1 MTYTKKL
8 LYQSNYWYNEGLKKA
23 KIRDLSGAAVSL
35 RKSLQY
41 NRVNIQ
47 ARNLLGLVYY
57 GRGEVAEALVEW
69 IISKHLKSQDN
80 IANYYV
86 KAIQDAPGELE
97 AINQAVKKYN
107 QCLTYCDQGGED
119 LAIIQLKKI
128 TTVHT
133 SFLKAH
139 QLLALLYMHTD
150 QYAKAKQVLRRAY
163 KIDTKNEMTL
173 RYVQELNKV
182 SAAKDTKGKDTKG
195 KEQKAS
201 PAVYQT
207 RKDTPIQPVSS
218 ALRENGKLNILN
230 MVIGVI
236 IGAAV
241 VWFLIMPAAAKTKTE
256 QSNESFRQYSEKM
269 EAQSA
274 QISALQKELDEYR
287 NKSEQAEASKAD
299 MQAMKSSYEAVLLVK
314 EQYRSG
320 EYSNATMAETLK
332 TVKADTLGEKAAEL
346 YNELAEDIFDPL
358 CRDAYSEAEESY
370 DEEDYASAITLLNE
384 VIALRP
390 GYKDGKA
397 LLMLGNAYAKNNEK
411 EKASEAYNRILSL
424 YPDGDIAQQAK
435 DAAAELAGTPETP
448 SGGNAPSTDENSP
461 TTDEDTS
468 GEDEE

>member
-23 KIRDLSGAAVSL
+23 KIRDLSGAVTSL

-80 IANYYV
+80 IANYYIKTV
-86 KAIQDAPGELE
+86 QDEPAELE

-150 QYAKAKQVLRRAY
+150 QYAKAKQALHRAY

-173 RYVQELNKV
+173 RYVQELNKASSV
-182 SAAKDTKGKDTKG
+182 KDTKGNTKG

-201 PAVYQT
+201 LAAYKT
-207 RKDTPIQPVSS
+207 GNDTMIQPVST

-230 MVIGVI
+230 MVIGII

-256 QSNESFRQYSEKM
+256 QSNESFRQYSQKM

-287 NKSEQAEASKAD
+287 NKNEQAEASKAD
-299 MQAMKSSYEAVLLVK
+299 MQAMQSSYEAVLLVK

-370 DEEDYASAITLLNE
+370 DEEDYASVITLLNE

-435 DAAAELAGTPETP
+435 DAAAELAAAQETP
-448 SGGNAPSTDENSP
+448 SGGN
-461 TTDEDTS
+461 TS

>member
-23 KIRDLSGAAVSL
+23 KIRDLSGAVTSL

-80 IANYYV
+80 IANYYIKTV
-86 KAIQDAPGELE
+86 QDEPAELE

-150 QYAKAKQVLRRAY
+150 QYAKAKQALHRAY

-173 RYVQELNKV
+173 RYVQELNKASSV
-182 SAAKDTKGKDTKG
+182 KDTKGNTKGNTKG

-201 PAVYQT
+201 LAAYKT
-207 RKDTPIQPVSS
+207 GNDTMIQPVST

-230 MVIGVI
+230 MVIGII

-241 VWFLIMPAAAKTKTE
+241 VWFLIMPAVAKTKTE
-256 QSNESFRQYSEKM
+256 QSNESFRQYSQKM

-287 NKSEQAEASKAD
+287 NKNEQAEASKAD
-299 MQAMKSSYEAVLLVK
+299 MQAMQSSYEAVLLVK

-370 DEEDYASAITLLNE
+370 DEEDYASVITLLNE

-435 DAAAELAGTPETP
+435 DAAAELAALEGTSS
-448 SGGNAPSTDENSP
+448 SGNTTSTDG
-461 TTDEDTS
+461 DTS
-468 GEDEE
+468 GIDE

>member
-1 MTYTKKL
+1 
-8 LYQSNYWYNEGLKKA
+8 
-23 KIRDLSGAAVSL
+23 
-35 RKSLQY
+35 
-41 NRVNIQ
+41 
-47 ARNLLGLVYY
+47 
-57 GRGEVAEALVEW
+57 
-69 IISKHLKSQDN
+69 
-80 IANYYV
+80 
-86 KAIQDAPGELE
+86 
-97 AINQAVKKYN
+97 
-107 QCLTYCDQGGED
+107 
-119 LAIIQLKKI
+119 
-128 TTVHT
+128 
-133 SFLKAH
+133 
-139 QLLALLYMHTD
+139 MHTD

-182 SAAKDTKGKDTKG
+182 SAAKDTRG

-256 QSNESFRQYSEKM
+256 QSNESFLQYSEKM

-299 MQAMKSSYEAVLLVK
+299 MQAMQSSYEAVLLVK

-332 TVKADTLGEKAAEL
+332 AVKADTLGEKAAEL

-390 GYKDGKA
+390 GYKEGKA

>member
-1 MTYTKKL
+1 M
-8 LYQSNYWYNEGLKKA
+8 
-23 KIRDLSGAAVSL
+23 SL

>member
-23 KIRDLSGAAVSL
+23 KIRDLSGAVTSL

-80 IANYYV
+80 IANYYIKTV
-86 KAIQDAPGELE
+86 QDEPAELE

-150 QYAKAKQVLRRAY
+150 QYAKAKQALHRAY

-173 RYVQELNKV
+173 RYVQELNKASSV
-182 SAAKDTKGKDTKG
+182 KDTKGNTKGNTKG

-201 PAVYQT
+201 LAAYKT
-207 RKDTPIQPVSS
+207 GNDTMIQPVST

-230 MVIGVI
+230 MVIGII

-256 QSNESFRQYSEKM
+256 QSNESFRQYSQKM

-287 NKSEQAEASKAD
+287 NKNEQAEASKAD
-299 MQAMKSSYEAVLLVK
+299 MQAMQSSYEAVLLVK

-370 DEEDYASAITLLNE
+370 DEEDYASVITLLNE

-435 DAAAELAGTPETP
+435 DAAAELAAAQETP
-448 SGGNAPSTDENSP
+448 SGGN
-461 TTDEDTS
+461 TS

>member
-69 IISKHLKSQDN
+69 IISKHLKAQDN

-435 DAAAELAGTPETP
+435 DAVAELAGTPETP

>member
-1 MTYTKKL
+1 M
-8 LYQSNYWYNEGLKKA
+8 
-23 KIRDLSGAAVSL
+23 SGAVTSL

-80 IANYYV
+80 IANYYIKTV
-86 KAIQDAPGELE
+86 QDEPAELE

-150 QYAKAKQVLRRAY
+150 QYAKAKQALHRAY

-173 RYVQELNKV
+173 RYVQELNKASSV
-182 SAAKDTKGKDTKG
+182 KDTKGNTKGNTKG

-201 PAVYQT
+201 LAAYKT
-207 RKDTPIQPVSS
+207 GNDTMIQPVST

-230 MVIGVI
+230 MVIGII

-256 QSNESFRQYSEKM
+256 QSNESFRQYSQKM

-287 NKSEQAEASKAD
+287 NKNEQAEASKAD
-299 MQAMKSSYEAVLLVK
+299 MQAMQSSYEAVLLVK

-370 DEEDYASAITLLNE
+370 DEEDYASVITLLNE

-435 DAAAELAGTPETP
+435 DAAAELAAAQETP
-448 SGGNAPSTDENSP
+448 SGGN
-461 TTDEDTS
+461 TS